1 MKNNAFIMI
10 AVVLAVVACLMPAA
24 LSFEEAKEDNNDNI
38 FQVSVIRATVEGL
51 YDGVMTFGDLKDRGD
66 FGIGT
71 FERLDGELVAL
82 DGEFYQLMADGTA
95 RVAED
100 SMKTPLATV
109 TYFDADKNLSID
121 EEMNFSELESYLD
134 KHIPTKNIFYAIRID
149 GTFDY
154 IKTRA
159 VPAQEKPYP
168 PLAEAVKEQTTL
180 EFNDMEGTIVGF
192 RYPDFA
198 QGLGLPGYHMHFI
211 TFDRSSGGH
220 LLDCTVKN
228 ASISIDEISGLE
240 MALPEDQD
248 FNMADLSDD
257 KREEL
262 ETAESD
268 TDLQSNSSNSS

>member
-1 MKNNAFIMI
+1 MKNNALIMI
-10 AVVLAVVACLMPAA
+10 AVALAVATSLMPVA
-24 LSFEEAKEDNNDNI
+24 LSFEDAKEDNI

-51 YDGVMTFGDLKDRGD
+51 YDGVMTFEDLKDHGD

-71 FERLDGELVAL
+71 FERLEGELVVL
-82 DGEFYQLMADGTA
+82 DGEFYQLMSDGTA
-95 RVAED
+95 RIAKD
-100 SMKTPLATV
+100 SMETPLATV
-109 TYFDADKNLSID
+109 TFFDADKNLSLE

-134 KHIPTKNIFYAIRID
+134 GHISTENIFYAIRID

-154 IKTRA
+154 IKTRS

-180 EFNDMEGTIVGF
+180 EFNNMSGTIVGF

-220 LLDCTVKN
+220 LLDCVVRN
-228 ASISIDEISGLE
+228 ASVSIDEISEFE
-240 MALPEDQD
+240 MALPKDQD
-248 FNMADLSDD
+248 FQRADLSDD
-257 KREEL
+257 KKEEL
-262 ETAESD
+262 KKAESD
-268 TDLQSNSSNSS
+268 TDLRSNSSSSS

>member
-1 MKNNAFIMI
+1 MKNNAFLMV
-10 AVVLAVVACLMPAA
+10 AMALAVVTCLTPAS
-24 LSFEEAKEDNNDNI
+24 LSSEEAREDNI

-51 YDGVMTFGDLKDRGD
+51 YDGVMTFGDLKEHGD

-71 FERLDGELVAL
+71 FERLEGELVVL

-95 RVAED
+95 RTAED

-109 TYFDADKNLSID
+109 TFFDADRNLSLE

-134 KHIPTKNIFYAIRID
+134 EHILTKNIFYAFKID

-168 PLAEAVKEQTTL
+168 PLADAVKEQTTL
-180 EFNDMEGTIVGF
+180 EFNDTKGTIVGF

-198 QGLGLPGYHMHFI
+198 KGLGLPGYHMHFI
-211 TFDRSSGGH
+211 TSDRSSGGH
-220 LLDCTVKN
+220 LLDCVVRN
-228 ASISIDEISGLE
+228 ASISIDEISEFE
-240 MALPEDQD
+240 MALPKDRD
-248 FNMADLSDD
+248 FQRADLSDD
-257 KREEL
+257 KQEEL
-262 ETAESD
+262 KSAESNPAA
-268 TDLQSNSSNSS
+268 TSSS